1 MKNELPKL
9 PYESRY
15 ETLIRIVLVTVVGL
29 VLATPS
35 HAAYREQAKRLHDR
49 LAGVPP
55 TDAVLQQM
63 EDAINPALAGDANT
77 AAYLAMDNVS
87 FYNVTLKNFAAP
99 WTNREQSVFV
109 PLNDYVA
116 TVIGMIRDDRPFNT
130 LLSGDITYVG
140 RGGIVPAAP
149 SANNNDHYE
158 QLEADNINLRDDLEF
173 APQSSVQGI
182 PSSATAGVI
191 TSRAA
196 SEAFFIAGTNRAMF
210 RFTLINHLCNDLEQ
224 VHDPRLPADRIR
236 QDVSRSPGGDSRLYL
251 NNCMGCHTGMD
262 PMTQAFA
269 YYNYDETAGALQ
281 YTAGSVQPKYFNN
294 DLNFPQG
301 FRTPDDQWDNYWRK
315 GQNAYFGFDPLLPG
329 SGAGAKSLGE
339 ELGNSDAFAQ
349 CQVKKVFRA
358 VCLRDP
364 ENPTD
369 RTKVDE
375 IVATFRGTGYKMK
388 QVFADTAVHCM
399 GQ

>member
-9 PYESRY
+9 PTEGRY
-15 ETLIRIVLVTVVGL
+15 ETLVRVVLVTVVAL

-35 HAAYREQAKRLHDR
+35 HAGYREQAKRLHDR

-63 EDAINPALAGDANT
+63 EDAINPSLAGDANT
-77 AAYLAMDNVS
+77 AAYLAMDNVN

-109 PLNDYVA
+109 PLNDYIA
-116 TVIGMIRDDRPFNT
+116 TVVGMIRDDRPFNT
-130 LLSGDITYVG
+130 LLSDDITYVG
-140 RGGIVPAAP
+140 RDGVVPAAP
-149 SANNNDHYE
+149 SASNNDHYE
-158 QLEADNINLRDDLEF
+158 QLEANNVNLRDELEF

-182 PSSATAGVI
+182 PSSATAGVM

-210 RFTLINHLCNDLEQ
+210 RFTLINHYCNDLEQ
-224 VHDPRLPADRIR
+224 VHDPRLPPDRIR
-236 QDVSRSPGGDSRLYL
+236 QDVSRSPGGDSRLFL
-251 NNCMGCHTGMD
+251 NNCVGCHTGMD
-262 PMTQAFA
+262 PMAQAFA

-315 GQNAYFGFDPLLPG
+315 GQNAYLGFDPLLPG

-369 RTKVDE
+369 RTRVDE